1 MSKKFGF
8 LTSESI
14 KKKINTKSFKI
25 INIVLCIIIVLAI
38 NFDSIIKL
46 FGGDFDEP
54 VNVYIVDE
62 ADFYEGI
69 KREAEGSLLESL
81 NNFNA
86 HIVLADKDIEELK
99 QTIIDEENGDIIVRI
114 SEKDIQVLDDMYD
127 VEIISYEK
135 ISALL
140 YQNLSLAINKVK
152 VEKALELSDIDKETL
167 DAIQKDVEI
176 TRTILDEENKDDEFM
191 ELVGAIAVIAFILP
205 IFMLLTLVV
214 QVIGAEIN
222 EEKTSRGMEIIISSV
237 SPEVHFL
244 SKLIASNVFAILQGF
259 LLGLYAFIGGVI
271 RVLTSSGL
279 SEAVSTTA
287 SELDAG
293 SIGQVNEY
301 IRMLIKSDVM
311 SRLNDGIPCII
322 LLIILSFIGYSLF
335 IGILASITT
344 SMEDYNQ
351 IQTPVMIFL
360 MAGYFL
366 AIYGTLFDGSLFITI
381 MSFIPFISG
390 ILAPVSYIMGNI
402 SYLGLFISTLIQGF
416 TCFILYKYG
425 LKVYKVG
432 ILNYSSSKLWTKI
445 FNALKSK

>member
-1 MSKKFGF
+1 
-8 LTSESI
+8 
-14 KKKINTKSFKI
+14 
-25 INIVLCIIIVLAI
+25 
-38 NFDSIIKL
+38 
-46 FGGDFDEP
+46 
-54 VNVYIVDE
+54 
-62 ADFYEGI
+62 
-69 KREAEGSLLESL
+69 
-81 NNFNA
+81 
-86 HIVLADKDIEELK
+86 
-99 QTIIDEENGDIIVRI
+99 
-114 SEKDIQVLDDMYD
+114 MYD

-322 LLIILSFIGYSLF
+322 LLIILSFVGYSLF

>member
-301 IRMLIKSDVM
+301 VRMLIKSDVM
-311 SRLNDGIPCII
+311 SRLND
-322 LLIILSFIGYSLF
+322 
-335 IGILASITT
+335 
-344 SMEDYNQ
+344 
-351 IQTPVMIFL
+351 
-360 MAGYFL
+360 
-366 AIYGTLFDGSLFITI
+366 
-381 MSFIPFISG
+381 
-390 ILAPVSYIMGNI
+390 
-402 SYLGLFISTLIQGF
+402 
-416 TCFILYKYG
+416 
-425 LKVYKVG
+425 
-432 ILNYSSSKLWTKI
+432 
-445 FNALKSK
+445 